1 MKQILFVCFLAQKA
15 LAAQQ
20 FLLGN
25 AFEQPNTLLR
35 EPSIQ
40 SAVHDITSVLN
51 AVLADG
57 RTQFNQS
64 IGNETAVSVRI
75 VSVHDEKPLLD
86 FHHTPTALNLSAG
99 SVAKIDADS
108 MYRIGSISKLFTV
121 YGLLVNHGGGILD
134 KPVTDFVPEL
144 EAAAAAADDAS
155 AVDAVRW
162 REVTVGA
169 LASQL
174 AGLAR
179 DYNNADLA
187 AQPFP
192 AEAAG
197 LPVLPPHDIPTC
209 QGNEDQPSCSRKGKK
224 LEWSSQIGC
233 ASLTVSRIEF
243 FEGFLARH
251 PVVLPC
257 TTPVYSNAA
266 FRILAYILESFAKKP
281 FQDVITESVFR
292 PLGLGR
298 SATVRPQ
305 QHSVGVIPAGDSG
318 WFRSIGNETAT
329 AGFFSSSRDL
339 AEFGRSILAHRQLTA
354 VETRR
359 WMKPSAHTSSLFFSV
374 GAPWEIWRTSSRVT
388 SGYTTDLYTK
398 SGSDGLYNALLVLA
412 PDSGVVI
419 SVLAAGTDSS
429 AMLTA
434 GAETAVQ
441 GLLPILD
448 DVSRMQACRKYC
460 GTYSNAETNSSLI
473 IAAGGYSNGTEEEDG
488 PGIVVTKWT
497 SRGKDIMA
505 TAQAYAD
512 STGSGG
518 ITSFKLYPS
527 IAEHEATRTAYRL
540 IFATRASGYTQGAS
554 PPPPRIFDPIA
565 GAWGAVDQL
574 TYGRVAADEFIFHLD
589 QHGDS
594 AQSVELGALRQTL
607 FRV

>member
-1 MKQILFVCFLAQKA
+1 MKQILFVLCLAQKA

-51 AVLADG
+51 AVLADSS
-57 RTQFNQS
+57 TQFNQS

-121 YGLLVNHGGGILD
+121 YSLLVNHGSDILD

-144 EAAAAAADDAS
+144 EAAAAAAADDAS

-179 DYNNADLA
+179 D
-187 AQPFP
+187 F
-192 AEAAG
+192 
-197 LPVLPPHDIPTC
+197 
-209 QGNEDQPSCSRKGKK
+209 
-224 LEWSSQIGC
+224 
-233 ASLTVSRIEF
+233 SRIEF

-305 QHSVGVIPAGDSG
+305 KHSVGVIPAGDSG

-359 WMKPSAHTSSLFFSV
+359 WMKPSAHTSSLSFSV
-374 GAPWEIWRTSSRVT
+374 GAPWEIWRTGSRVT

-412 PDSGVVI
+412 PDTGVVI

-540 IFATRASGYTQGAS
+540 IFATRAPGYTQGAS

-574 TYGRVAADEFIFHLD
+574 TYGRVAVDEFIFHLD
-589 QHGDS
+589 QHGNS